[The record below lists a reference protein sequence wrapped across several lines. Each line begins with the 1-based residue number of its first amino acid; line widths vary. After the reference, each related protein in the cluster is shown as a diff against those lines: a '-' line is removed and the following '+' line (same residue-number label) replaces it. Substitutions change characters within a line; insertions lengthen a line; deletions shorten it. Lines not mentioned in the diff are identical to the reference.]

1 MPELPEVETVVRE
14 LRPLLTGKSIHSVVV
29 SRFKLRHPWEKKWSS
44 VVAGKTIRKL
54 KRRGKWVQVFLD
66 DDSLLALHLGMT
78 GQLTVHPTSDPSADH
93 VHLQIRLDREGEE
106 LRFRDPRRFGS
117 SLYFATEE
125 KWYAW
130 LDEKLG
136 PEPFDLEPKSWSESL
151 RSSQRT
157 LKALLLDQ
165 SLVAGVGNIYAD
177 ESLHLARL
185 HPEQKGKQTSP
196 AEAERLRE
204 AIVQVLTKAI
214 NGRGSTIRNY
224 VGGSGLRGE
233 YQEALLVY
241 GRKGEPCGKCSTP
254 VEQLRLGGRSTHYCP
269 TCQVKPQAHPS
280 GGTSAPGRRVRRD
293 A

>member
-14 LRPLLTGKSIHSVVV
+14 LRPLLLGKSVHSVAV
-29 SRFKLRHPWEKKWSS
+29 SRFKLRHPWEKKWNSL
-44 VVAGKTIRKL
+44 VGGKAIQKL
-54 KRRGKWVQVFLD
+54 KRRGKWIQMFLD
-66 DDSLLALHLGMT
+66 DDSLVALHLGMT
-78 GQLTVHPTSDPSADH
+78 GQLTVHPTTEALADH
-93 VHLQIRLDREGEE
+93 VHLQLLLDAGAEE

-117 SLYFATEE
+117 SLYFSTEE

-136 PEPFDLEPKSWSESL
+136 PEPFDLEPRSWAEAVFASK
-151 RSSQRT
+151 RN

-177 ESLHLARL
+177 ESLHVAGL

-204 AIVQVLTKAI
+204 AIVQVLTRAI

-241 GRKGEPCGKCSTP
+241 GRKGEPCGKCATP
-254 VEQLRLGGRSTHYCP
+254 VEQLRLGGRSAHFCP
-269 TCQVKPQAHPS
+269 TCQVKPKRK
-280 GGTSAPGRRVRRD
+280 GGSKAKR
-293 A
+293 